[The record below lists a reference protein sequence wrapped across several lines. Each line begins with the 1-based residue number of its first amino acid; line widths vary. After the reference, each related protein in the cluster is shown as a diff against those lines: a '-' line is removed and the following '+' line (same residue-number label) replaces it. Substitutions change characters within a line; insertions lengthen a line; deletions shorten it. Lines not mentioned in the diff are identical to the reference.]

1 MGHRPAVG
9 ARALSDRE
17 IREEACHRDELPE
30 GHQSLLHA
38 SSPTRDGRPALDE
51 TVGAPLSRRRPG
63 PIDPLLVPPT
73 DGPRLSAGKRST
85 LSAVTHRLVSCF
97 VNDHGRTVAAME

>member
-38 SSPTRDGRPALDE
+38 SSPTGDGRPALDE

-63 PIDPLLVPPT
+63 PIDPLLVPST
-73 DGPRLSAGKRST
+73 DGPRLS
-85 LSAVTHRLVSCF
+85 CF
-97 VNDHGRTVAAME
+97 VPEDWRDGGRLWQAVSFLKER